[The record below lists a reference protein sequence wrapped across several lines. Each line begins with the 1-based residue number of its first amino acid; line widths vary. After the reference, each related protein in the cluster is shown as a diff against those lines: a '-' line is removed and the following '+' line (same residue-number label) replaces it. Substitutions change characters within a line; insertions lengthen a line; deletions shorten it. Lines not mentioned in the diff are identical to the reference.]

1 MNLYFPSNFFSKVAA
16 NQLPGSLSGKVSF
29 LPASIITAKVLEDDL
44 SIGLI
49 PTSDLIQHRELHV
62 SSKFGLSFE
71 GSLCNAYIYF
81 EKDERKIDDFYLYGD
96 LSSLEALMIKIM
108 FKEFYNTDIELKLAS
123 SAKEAFEN
131 NSLIVGD
138 LNFKDSSLLRG
149 ISFAEEIVE
158 LINLPFVN
166 FVLASKDQELI
177 EEFHTY
183 LSEIDESVN
192 IDLPLQNLSYN
203 IDEDL
208 KEYINS
214 SVSSMVFK
222 FDLQDIEGVNQ
233 LLRLPYYY
241 GIINDIIEIKFV

>member
-16 NQLPGSLSGKVSF
+16 NQLPETLAGKVSF
-29 LPASIITAKVLEDDL
+29 LPASIITSKIIEDNL

-49 PTSDLIQHRELHV
+49 PTSDLIQHKDFYV

-71 GSLCNAYIYF
+71 GSLCNSYIYF
-81 EKDERKIDDFYLYGD
+81 KKDERKIDDFYLYGD
-96 LSSLEALMIKIM
+96 LSSLEALLIKIL

-123 SAKEAFEN
+123 SEKEAFKN
-131 NSLIVGD
+131 NSLVVGD
-138 LNFKDSSLLRG
+138 LNFKNSSLFGG
-149 ISFAEEIVE
+149 ISFSEEIVE

-166 FVLASKDQELI
+166 FVLASKDQDLI
-177 EEFHTY
+177 EEFHTF

-192 IDLPLQNLSYN
+192 IGSSLQNLN
-203 IDEDL
+203 FDINEDV
-208 KEYINS
+208 KEHINLSMS
-214 SVSSMVFK
+214 SLVFK
-222 FDLQDIEGVNQ
+222 LDVQDIEGINQ

>member
-81 EKDERKIDDFYLYGD
+81 KRDERKIDDFYLYGD

-222 FDLQDIEGVNQ
+222 FNLQDIEGVNQ